1 MGQSPSSPRRRRV
14 SFDTSRKGGRGGGK
28 KRVVSSRF
36 QAVDNGG
43 TETSDD
49 EYSGTDSG
57 FGEYSDEEDEEEEEQ
72 EVRAPRVVPRK
83 MRSGRDTSN
92 LMVSLRLK
100 NTRDFRLDL
109 VRESS
114 TGREEG
120 EPDQDGDVISHGY
133 EYTEGM
139 RKGNILVDS
148 IKRLIAINTQK
159 TASAQREVAAR
170 VKHLQ
175 DTEQISAKES
185 MLLARKDPLVK
196 HALTRLTLEKKH
208 LASLQSQL
216 TKTTDTIVTMA
227 HAQEQLALTRKKNE
241 VLESFTDIHSE
252 KDLTKIRKDLLA
264 TTEEY
269 ENALDTTQ
277 KLLTDVSNAVT
288 MAITDEELED
298 EFNELMGITREPA
311 PIPKSVP
318 RSTAAQQQQNE
329 KKKTEEM
336 VASEMRAY
344 LDMAAAPDAPVAPP
358 ERMQKRSRV
367 RVAPTDAN

>member
-1 MGQSPSSPRRRRV
+1 MGQAPSSPRRRRV
-14 SFDTSRKGGRGGGK
+14 GFDTGRKGDRGGGK

-36 QAVDNGG
+36 QAVDGSG
-43 TETSDD
+43 AETSDE

-72 EVRAPRVVPRK
+72 EARVPRVVPRK
-83 MRSGRDTSN
+83 MRSGPDTSR

-196 HALTRLTLEKKH
+196 HALTRLALEKKH
-208 LASLQSQL
+208 LTGLQSQL
-216 TKTTDTIVTMA
+216 TKTTDTIVTMT

-252 KDLTKIRKDLLA
+252 KDLTSIRNDLLA

-288 MAITDEELED
+288 MTITDEELED

-311 PIPKSVP
+311 PLPAKPVS
-318 RSTAAQQQQNE
+318 RSTTAQ
-329 KKKTEEM
+329 KKKKEKTEEM
-336 VASEMRAY
+336 VAAEMQAY
-344 LDMAAAPDAPVAPP
+344 LKMATAPAAPMAPP
-358 ERMQKRSRV
+358 ERAQKQPRV